1 MKFEYS
7 DSLINQLKKEQ
18 HQIKNKKDEL
28 EHFLYNNNKY
38 DKQDYNTYKF
48 LEYLEDSLVCLK
60 QYYNDIEHLLNI
72 SDGIKAQEYLKS
84 INVDKLLKK
93 HKISN

>member
-1 MKFEYS
+1 MKFEYN

-18 HQIKNKKDEL
+18 YQIKNKKDKL
-28 EHFLYNNNKY
+28 EYFLDHHQY
-38 DKQDYNTYKF
+38 DKQDYNTYKS
-48 LEYLEDSLVCLK
+48 LEYLEDSLTCLK
-60 QYYNDIEHLLNI
+60 QYYNDIEYLLNI
-72 SDGIKAQEYLKS
+72 NDSIKAQGCLKS

>member
-28 EHFLYNNNKY
+28 EHFLYHHQY

-48 LEYLEDSLVCLK
+48 LEYLEDSLACLK

-72 SDGIKAQEYLKS
+72 SDGIKAQEYLKN
-84 INVDKLLKK
+84 IDVDKVFKRKRLFR
-93 HKISN
+93 